1 MNLARQ
7 GFADPLR
14 EALMGIAEAWSTTHV
29 LRGDSAWW
37 HLEPSVDRPA
47 RPQGWK
53 VHVSAVPITCAA
65 TLRAVADVVMPQAL
79 AWKVTRSVEHLSQL
93 CAPPSPVT
101 QVGKFITVYAAY
113 DEPAD
118 VESLAAEL
126 HQATQLFD
134 GPVIPSD
141 HRYCRGSNVYLR
153 YGAYSPQ
160 SSYEGPEQTR
170 SWFVVD
176 GAGRRVAD
184 SRKPGQDP
192 PPWVAGRSASAAPR
206 STVGREGGLFG
217 RGITVVGVLRQS
229 AKGGVYRATWR
240 GKQVVLKEARI
251 GTCAD
256 LLGRDARDRLL
267 NEWRVLKILQG
278 TGLTPDPYDFFFEQD
293 NAYLLEEHLDGET
306 LRDAVT
312 RMNYCDSACADA
324 LVAMSHEVADVV
336 ARISKHGVVLRDLT
350 PNNIMVSGDRYTAID
365 LELSTLPDA
374 TEPPFEGR
382 TPGYTRPTSNPA
394 RPDAD
399 EVDYALAAVTH
410 FILTGIDPYLGGS
423 NRFSDHVDDVLDRF
437 APREPVAAEQ
447 IEHVRRYLGA
457 PSVGAEGA
465 RRNLPRAA
473 SRDQILS
480 EAVAA
485 GVELVHCS
493 EWDSTSWPLPAKWGP
508 GSLHPASFMSGTA
521 GIARFYLDLWK
532 ASGDRAWIGHADDL
546 VEWTCERFP
555 YIPPQSPPGLY
566 FGMGALPWLM
576 AELAGVSSD
585 RRSTSW
591 SHRAVETATRL
602 RPADPD
608 LWDITHGSAGI
619 GLTLLAVLLHTGDS
633 RCRDALGRVMRGI
646 LQGADHVHGAPFWRR
661 QARQYHG
668 FAHGSAGIGHF
679 LLAAGLEIGDT
690 AATDTAIAVGRALRD
705 VGVPV
710 ADGRGLSWK
719 QGPDS
724 AEAPWTHWCNGAAG
738 VGAFFLSLWSATGD
752 ATFHDAAVSAGRA
765 ITSTRPFGSCCRC
778 HGLAGDGDFLLDL
791 SAAGVCG
798 AEFRHAAEHIGAKLD
813 ALAIHDSFAV
823 KWPHEG
829 NGEPRPG
836 YMRGY
841 TGVHS
846 FRLRLAGL
854 IDDGPLSLPE
864 GREHDDH

>member
-7 GFADPLR
+7 PFADPFR
-14 EALMGIAEAWSTTHV
+14 DALTGIAEAWSATHV

-53 VHVSAVPITCAA
+53 VHVSAMPISSVA
-65 TLRAVADVVMPQAL
+65 TLRAVADVVMPRAL
-79 AWKVTRSVEHLSQL
+79 AWKVARSVEHLTQL

-101 QVGKFITVYAAY
+101 QVGKFVTVYAAY

-118 VESLAAEL
+118 VEGLAAEL
-126 HQATQLFD
+126 HQATQLLD

-153 YGAYSPQ
+153 YGAYSPL

-170 SWFVVD
+170 SWLIVD
-176 GAGRRVAD
+176 PSGRRIAD

-192 PPWVAGRSASAAPR
+192 PPWVAGGSAPASSRAINGRS
-206 STVGREGGLFG
+206 GGLFG

-267 NEWRVLKILQG
+267 NEWRVLKVLEG
-278 TGLTPDPYDFFFEQD
+278 TGLTPDPLDFFFEQD
-293 NAYLLEEHLDGET
+293 NAYLLEEHLAGET

-312 RMNYCDSACADA
+312 GMNYCDPVCADTLA
-324 LVAMSHEVADVV
+324 AMSRGVAETV

-350 PNNIMVSGDRYTAID
+350 PNNIMVFGDRYTVID

-374 TEPPFEGR
+374 TEPPFEGQ
-382 TPGYTRPTSNPA
+382 TPGYVRPTSSPA

-399 EVDYALAAVTH
+399 EVYYALAAVTH
-410 FILTGIDPYLGGS
+410 FVLTGIDPYLGGS
-423 NRFSDHVDDVLDRF
+423 NRFSDHVDAVLDRF
-437 APREPVAAEQ
+437 APGEPVVAEE
-447 IEHVRRYLGA
+447 IERVRRHLGA
-457 PSVGAEGA
+457 PSAGPEGT
-465 RRNLPRAA
+465 RRNRPPAP

-485 GVELVHCS
+485 GVELVQCTD
-493 EWDSTSWPLPAKWGP
+493 WDPTSWPLPEKWGP

-521 GIARFYLDLWK
+521 GIAHYYLDLWR
-532 ASGDRAWIGHADDL
+532 ATGDRAWIGHADDL

-555 YIPPQSPPGLY
+555 HIPGQSPPGLY

-576 AELAGVSSD
+576 AELARVSSD

-591 SHRAVETATRL
+591 SHRAVEMATRL

-608 LWDITHGSAGI
+608 MWDITHGTAGI
-619 GLTLLAVLLHTGDS
+619 GLTQLAVLCHTGDP
-633 RCRDALGRVMRGI
+633 RCRDALEHVTRRI
-646 LQGADHVHGAPFWRR
+646 LQGVDHVEGVPLWRR
-661 QARQYHG
+661 QERHHFG
-668 FAHGSAGIGHF
+668 FAHGSAGIGYF
-679 LLAAGLEIGDT
+679 LLAAGQAVGDT

-710 ADGRGLSWK
+710 ANGRGTTWR
-719 QGPDS
+719 QGPGS
-724 AEAPWTHWCNGAAG
+724 TETPWTHWCNGAAG
-738 VGAFFLSLWSATGD
+738 VGTFFLSLGSATGD
-752 ATFHDAAVSAGRA
+752 PSFHDAAVRAGRA

-778 HGLAGDGDFLLDL
+778 HGLAGDGDFLLAL
-791 SAAGVCG
+791 SAAGACG
-798 AEFRHAAEHIGAKLD
+798 AEFRRAAEHIGAKLD
-813 ALAIHDSFAV
+813 ALAIHVGSAL

-836 YMRGY
+836 FMRGY

-846 FRLRLAGL
+846 FRLRLVGL
-854 IDDGPLSLPE
+854 IDDGPLSLP
-864 GREHDDH
+864 GRTKT